1 MKNKVSFKIIAALVT
16 LIMLVS
22 VIPLNVLAAEISL
35 VNATQ
40 LANESLELSDIEY
53 EMTDKRTEDTKVF
66 QRADGTK
73 VMIQSATPL
82 HYLENGQW
90 KEIDNSLVREE
101 KDGKVKYK
109 NKSNSFDV
117 SFPEEIGEEDYI
129 TMEKN
134 GHTIEFA
141 IKLNNKQSIKNVSS
155 PKNNI
160 SSKKKEKTCSFL
172 EKIFKK
178 PFSTAFFYCII

>member
-101 KDGKVKYK
+101 KGGKVKYK
-109 NKSNSFDV
+109 NKSNLL
-117 SFPEEIGEEDYI
+117 ILTANTLEDI
-129 TMEKN
+129 MQLCLSMTM
-134 GHTIEFA
+134 
-141 IKLNNKQSIKNVSS
+141 
-155 PKNNI
+155 
-160 SSKKKEKTCSFL
+160 C
-172 EKIFKK
+172 
-178 PFSTAFFYCII
+178 